1 MKKKISII
9 MNCHN
14 GARYLNK
21 SINSI
26 INQNYKNWE
35 LIFFD
40 NHSNDNSRQ
49 IAKGYKDKRIKFFKS
64 NKFLSLYEARNLA
77 VSKATGRYICFCDT
91 DDWWFKS
98 KIKIQVNFIKKYK
111 DINFVYSNLFV
122 FNEKT
127 KQKQL
132 YFNTPMPSGKIT
144 QYLLNNY
151 KLGILSVMMDRK
163 LFINKKFNKKYN
175 IIGDFD
181 FFINLSLRQKFYCI
195 QKPLGV
201 YRMHDNNFSKKINI
215 YAKEMEN
222 WLKINNFKFTKL
234 KYSLI
239 NIKFT
244 LFKLKLKNIF
254 FKNR

>member
-1 MKKKISII
+1 

-98 KIKIQVNFIKKYK
+98 KIKIQVNFIKKHK

-127 KQKQL
+127 K
-132 YFNTPMPSGKIT
+132 
-144 QYLLNNY
+144 
-151 KLGILSVMMDRK
+151 
-163 LFINKKFNKKYN
+163 
-175 IIGDFD
+175 
-181 FFINLSLRQKFYCI
+181 
-195 QKPLGV
+195 
-201 YRMHDNNFSKKINI
+201 
-215 YAKEMEN
+215 
-222 WLKINNFKFTKL
+222 
-234 KYSLI
+234 
-239 NIKFT
+239 
-244 LFKLKLKNIF
+244 
-254 FKNR
+254 